1 MRPCTA
7 AVHAPYTMP
16 SDSADALIGRN
27 TRSGLNSVITFSRM
41 RKNFAP
47 SRAKR
52 IFDLPIRGRAATG
65 SKATL

>member
-1 MRPCTA
+1 MR
-7 AVHAPYTMP
+7 
-16 SDSADALIGRN
+16 R
-27 TRSGLNSVITFSRM
+27 GLKMVTIFSRM

-52 IFDLPIRGRAATG
+52 IFDRPTRGCASIG